1 MITLQITKNST
12 QGPYSI
18 TFLRI
23 PADYITAISQAMKEG
38 GKALAFTHSED
49 KGAFAFFHTTNI
61 ASIYAFKNKFPGA
74 EDYDTVE
81 IIDNP
86 KAAFSLDPSDFAD
99 RVKEV
104 LAETLAGLQEET
116 KIPEEE

>member
-1 MITLQITKNST
+1 MITLQITGNST
-12 QGPYSI
+12 QGYFNN

-23 PADYITAISQAMKEG
+23 PADYITAISQAMKEEG
-38 GKALAFTHSED
+38 MALVFTHSED
-49 KGAFAFFHTTNI
+49 KGTFAFFHTASI
-61 ASIYAFKNKFPGA
+61 ASISTYKNEFPGA
-74 EDYDTVE
+74 GEYDTVE
-81 IIDNP
+81 IIDNQ
-86 KAAFSLDPSDFAD
+86 KAASFLDASDFAD